1 MQAEPLLRAQ
11 RHFAARGV
19 LLKGMM
25 NRRTALLVLLLA
37 SPGRSAS
44 QELEVTLV
52 REGKAAMTL
61 FAGSAAGPVEDLR
74 RTLKEI
80 SGADLVPTKAE
91 PGAAGLYVGLASDF
105 PGASLE
111 KADELGPEGFVLRT
125 DGKSLFLLGREAAG
139 VHHAVSSFLHRLGC
153 RWFFPGKTWEVIPR
167 LATIRGSWNERQ
179 VPSFGTE
186 RLIWHGFGDYRP
198 CHDDFKEW
206 ERHNRMGGA
215 LPVSI
220 GHTWH
225 GLNPDKDFKEHP
237 EWFALVAGQRKA
249 SKPCY
254 SHPDV
259 LRRAI
264 DHALKEAASGKTM
277 ISMSP
282 PDGLGYCECDKCAA
296 VFQGGTPFQTHGTTF
311 AKRPDGVIV
320 NITSETLFR
329 MVSDVAQAVAEKHP
343 KTLVGCYAYSAYS
356 HPPSFKLHPNVF
368 LQTTTAYRR
377 TPLTLE
383 EQLKAFGEKTSQV
396 GIREYFSVY
405 QWDWDGPHPGPLEPA
420 KLQKSLRLYR
430 ENNGTSVN
438 AEASNNWGPRGLGY
452 YVASRL
458 LWDVNADVRAIVRDF
473 YEKAF
478 GPAAAPM
485 ERYYARWYGSS
496 VAMQE
501 AAPAQEEGEKKPSSV
516 TAEDLRAAFRDLD
529 EAAALVKDLAGP
541 RERVDHLRMYAHY
554 LHLRRRVEDADK
566 GRDEKAILEAVRAE
580 TVFGGR
586 LTRTNMIHSRALLG
600 KAFLRRFKKF
610 EKILSSVPEAQH
622 EGKGW
627 RQVGDPP
634 GREELDRLWAED
646 KAGMKIQ

>member
-1 MQAEPLLRAQ
+1 L
-11 RHFAARGV
+11 
-19 LLKGMM
+19 
-25 NRRTALLVLLLA
+25 
-37 SPGRSAS
+37 S
-44 QELEVTLV
+44 
-52 REGKAAMTL
+52 
-61 FAGSAAGPVEDLR
+61 
-74 RTLKEI
+74 
-80 SGADLVPTKAE
+80 
-91 PGAAGLYVGLASDF
+91 
-105 PGASLE
+105 
-111 KADELGPEGFVLRT
+111 
-125 DGKSLFLLGREAAG
+125 
-139 VHHAVSSFLHRLGC
+139 C
-153 RWFFPGKTWEVIPR
+153 
-167 LATIRGSWNERQ
+167 
-179 VPSFGTE
+179 
-186 RLIWHGFGDYRP
+186 
-198 CHDDFKEW
+198 
-206 ERHNRMGGA
+206 
-215 LPVSI
+215 
-220 GHTWH
+220 
-225 GLNPDKDFKEHP
+225 
-237 EWFALVAGQRKA
+237 
-249 SKPCY
+249 
-254 SHPDV
+254 
-259 LRRAI
+259 
-264 DHALKEAASGKTM
+264 
-277 ISMSP
+277 
-282 PDGLGYCECDKCAA
+282 
-296 VFQGGTPFQTHGTTF
+296 
-311 AKRPDGVIV
+311 
-320 NITSETLFR
+320 
-329 MVSDVAQAVAEKHP
+329 
-343 KTLVGCYAYSAYS
+343 
-356 HPPSFKLHPNVF
+356 SFKLHPNVF